1 MGCIINHT
9 RGTKI
14 VLTKSSQVCKAKP
27 ITNIFTRGAWRDSRC
42 FLIGGGFSLKD
53 FDFNLIKNELTIGVN
68 KSFTKFSTTIN
79 YAMDP
84 RFYDMVTYA
93 SKQDSKYGDL
103 HKRWLEYKGVKV
115 FLKASRKFTLD
126 SSVYYVN
133 ALDKKAVSFDLSK
146 GIYSGSN
153 SGFGAL
159 MLACCLGCKKI
170 GLLGFDMKVDE
181 KRNKTHFHEGYLHQ
195 DIKNMQRKLD
205 SFAKCFNEFAP
216 SFKKIGIDI
225 FNLCEDSKLSC
236 FPKITIDEF
245 LKNS

>member
-1 MGCIINHT
+1 MGFTINHT
-9 RGTKI
+9 RSTKI
-14 VLTKSSQVCKAKP
+14 VLTKSSQVCKANP
-27 ITNIFTRGAWRDSRC
+27 ITNIFTSGAWQGKRC
-42 FLIGGGFSLKD
+42 FIIGGGPDLIG
-53 FDFNLIKNELTIGVN
+53 FDFSILNGEHVIGIN
-68 KSFTKFSTTIN
+68 KSFQYYPSEILVC
-79 YAMDP
+79 MDP

-93 SKQDSKYGDL
+93 SKRDPKYGDL
-103 HKRWLEYKGVKV
+103 HKRWLDYKGVKV
-115 FLKASRKFTLD
+115 FLRTSRKFTFD
-126 SSVYYVN
+126 PSVYYVN

-146 GIYSGSN
+146 GLYPGNN
-153 SGFGAL
+153 SGFFAL
-159 MLACCLGCKKI
+159 MLATALGCKKI
-170 GLLGFDMKVDE
+170 GLLGYSMRVDE
-181 KRNKTHFHEGYLHQ
+181 KRSKTHFHEGYLHQ

>member
-1 MGCIINHT
+1 MGFIINHT
-9 RGTKI
+9 RSTKI

-27 ITNIFTRGAWRDSRC
+27 IVEAPGIREWKGKRC
-42 FLIGGGFSLKD
+42 FIIGGGPSLENFN
-53 FDFNLIKNELTIGVN
+53 FDLISTELTIGVN
-68 KSFTKFSTTIN
+68 KSFIKFPTTLN
-79 YAMDP
+79 YSMDP